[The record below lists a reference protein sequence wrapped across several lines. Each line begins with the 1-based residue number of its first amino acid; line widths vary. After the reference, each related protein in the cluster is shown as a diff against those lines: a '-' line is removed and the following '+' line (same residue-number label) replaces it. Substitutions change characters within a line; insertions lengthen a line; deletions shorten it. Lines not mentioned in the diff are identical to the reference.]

1 MNQVILTSNQG
12 RRGYEMNGRGGLE
25 IYSFG
30 DFGRFARLR

>member
-1 MNQVILTSNQG
+1 MYQVILTSKQG
-12 RRGYEMNGRGGLE
+12 RRGYEKNGRNGLE